1 MKKTLPEYLRRGG
14 TKTAIA
20 ECWGVSR
27 AHVSAITKEDPA
39 SFIVD
44 YNVMNPRRVNRFSQK
59 EIIVKKPAR
68 VLFDKTEG
76 KS

>member
-1 MKKTLPEYLRRGG
+1 MKKTLLEYLERGG

-27 AHVSAITKEDPA
+27 SHVSAITKENPA

-44 YNVMNPRRVNRFSQK
+44 YAVMNPRRVNKFIQK